1 MKAIIP
7 AAGVGIRLR
16 PHTYSIPKILLN
28 VAGKPMIAHLT
39 DELVNVKEID
49 TIIIIVGHLGDK
61 VQDFINDRYASN
73 KNVKFKFVEQKEMN
87 GLGHAVYQ
95 AKEFLKNEPVVIIL
109 GDTIFEFEMDEFLH
123 LDNSAIG
130 VKDVNDPQ
138 RFGVI
143 ETRNGFI
150 SRMVEKPSGPEV
162 TPSKKAIAGLYLIKD
177 SDRLFRSL
185 EYIMEHNIRTQN
197 EFQLTDALQNMIENG
212 EKMIPFE
219 IQNWFDCGK
228 PETLLSTNE
237 YLLKKNFSKQKYP
250 EYSTALI
257 IPPVFIG
264 ENCDIKNSIIGP
276 YSTIGNNTSIKDTV
290 VEHSIVGDNSQIEN
304 TILHHSIIGSE
315 AIVKGSY
322 RQMYIG
328 DSTEI
333 TF

>member
-109 GDTIFEFEMDEFLH
+109 GDTIFEFKMDDFFH
-123 LDNSAIG
+123 LENSAIG
-130 VKDVNDPQ
+130 VKDVDDPQ

-150 SRMVEKPSGPEV
+150 SKMVEKPSGPEV
-162 TPSKKAIAGLYLIKD
+162 TPSKKAIAGLYLIKN